1 MENVEE
7 VVLLLRQQLKIRD
20 EELSQSKIRDEES
33 KIREEDLSR
42 QLKIR
47 EEELSRQLKI
57 RDEQVSR
64 LEFVHKIHGNKFS
77 SRAEM
82 LQEIATANFADADG
96 SSSSSNDR
104 VSSTVDIC
112 KSSNSSV
119 TNDNVIHMSKFKS
132 SQLRNAEDEMNIFQ
146 LQLNIV
152 DLAKD
157 CFNSLNLG
165 IDWESFLK
173 QEADIVVSI
182 RSAIT
187 WIENKA
193 PSMDE
198 SLLQQVFIYYCED
211 FLQNI
216 NKDLQIYGVNGIDLE
231 TDVEVVNSK
240 GSKCKAKLKGKA
252 DVAIGDP
259 KLFPLNVEKLLRN
272 TSVIGELKKS
282 HGSLLSAAGISSN
295 TSQQLAEMLG
305 ISGML
310 QSRKLNY
317 SFLKSFLTD
326 FFLIRLAF
334 RWEEKGKSKYFIS
347 SLFETP
353 EEFVSCLVFIIS
365 VHSASN
371 ITQYVDKA
379 ISLEAVEDDNYD
391 SNYISCQR
399 NLQFDIENIV
409 PPDTKQNDSEQY
421 GSKRNNIIYMDEYDR
436 LEKKRLYVDRL
447 EKFDAARFGFL
458 CLSAENLRNL

>member
-1 MENVEE
+1 MENVEEEE

-20 EELSQSKIRDEES
+20 EEL
-33 KIREEDLSR
+33 
-42 QLKIR
+42 
-47 EEELSRQLKI
+47 KI
-57 RDEQVSR
+57 RDEQISR
-64 LEFVHKIHGNKFS
+64 LEFVNKIHEKKFS

-82 LQEIATANFADADG
+82 LQEIATANFAADD
-96 SSSSSNDR
+96 SNSSSNDR

-119 TNDNVIHMSKFKS
+119 TKDNVIHMSKFKS
-132 SQLRNAEDEMNIFQ
+132 SQLRNTEDEMNIYQ

-157 CFNSLNLG
+157 CFNSLNNLQAQSLT

-182 RSAIT
+182 RSALT
-187 WIENKA
+187 WIEKKNSR
-193 PSMDE
+193 SMDE
-198 SLLQQVFIYYCED
+198 SLLQQVFIYYCEG

-282 HGSLLSAAGISSN
+282 HGSLLREVGISSN

-305 ISGML
+305 ISRML

-334 RWEEKGKSKYFIS
+334 RLEEKGKSKYLIS
-347 SLFETP
+347 SLFESP

-365 VHSASN
+365 VHSASDIN
-371 ITQYVDKA
+371 QYVDKA
-379 ISLEAVEDDNYD
+379 ISLEAVEDDNYVHDDVSD
-391 SNYISCQR
+391 SNDISCQR
-399 NLQFDIENIV
+399 NLQFDIENTV

-421 GSKRNNIIYMDEYDR
+421 GSKCNNIIYMDEYDR

-458 CLSAENLRNL
+458 YLSAENLRNL

>member
-20 EELSQSKIRDEES
+20 EELSQSKIR
-33 KIREEDLSR
+33 
-42 QLKIR
+42 

-57 RDEQVSR
+57 KDEQVSR
-64 LEFVHKIHGNKFS
+64 LEFVHKIHGINGKKFS

-82 LQEIATANFADADG
+82 LQEIATANFADDG
-96 SSSSSNDR
+96 SSSSSSNDR

-182 RSAIT
+182 RSALT
-187 WIENKA
+187 WIENKT

-216 NKDLQIYGVNGIDLE
+216 NKDLQIYGVNGIALE

-282 HGSLLSAAGISSN
+282 HGSLLSAVGISSN

-334 RWEEKGKSKYFIS
+334 RWEDKGKSKYFIS

-365 VHSASN
+365 VHSASD

-379 ISLEAVEDDNYD
+379 ISLEAVEDDNYVHDGVSD
-391 SNYISCQR
+391 SNDISCQR